1 MSDVNPRRDATE
13 RTDAPESMERR
24 HDSREA
30 LASDRL
36 READALLAE
45 RERIT
50 SAAERLRAI
59 PALRP
64 EAWQHLNRT
73 EREWAVRHGCRE
85 LTETFKYPAPEML
98 FTDLPETQTTVRL
111 GDYSDEDFRVRI
123 NEKLLDRPS
132 PADVLEVVCHEYRHA
147 YQHEMAGREMGG
159 LLRDTVPDHSAAR
172 IWADN
177 LRPGAY
183 RTPERGIRD
192 YHDQTVERDSRAFA
206 AAIRS
211 RLYPHG

>member
-50 SAAERLRAI
+50 SAGERLRAI

-111 GDYSDEDFRVRI
+111 GDYSDEDFRVHI

-132 PADVLEVVCHEYRHA
+132 PADALEAVCHEYRHA
-147 YQHEMAGREMGG
+147 YQHEMAARETKG
-159 LLRDTVPDHSAAR
+159 LFRDTITDRAAAR
-172 IWADN
+172 DWEAN

-183 RTPERGIRD
+183 QSPQHGMRE
-192 YHDQTVERDSRAFA
+192 YQAQTVERDARAFA

-211 RLYPHG
+211 RLYPRG